1 MRILVTACAVVAA
14 LALGG
19 GTASAQS
26 SAYCHDRALSIANQ
40 SANPVAGAVGGAVI
54 GGVAGGIL
62 GKILGQGNKAVGV
75 GVGLGAGT
83 GAVIGGSKA
92 KKTHDAIYRDE
103 YYKCMNQAVPT
114 TVYYEI
120 PPAGSAEWNYF
131 CSQKYKSFQASNGTF
146 QPMAIAG
153 TNPPV
158 YPPRRIC
165 VLP

>member
-1 MRILVTACAVVAA
+1 MRTFVTACAVVAA
-14 LALGG
+14 FALGG

-26 SAYCHDRALSIANQ
+26 AAYCHDKALSIANQ
-40 SANPVAGAVGGAVI
+40 SANPAAGALGGAVV

-62 GKILGQGNKAVGV
+62 GKILGQGNKAVGL
-75 GVGLGAGT
+75 GIGLGAGT

-103 YYKCMNQAVPT
+103 YYKCMNQAIPT
-114 TVYYEI
+114 TVYYDV

-131 CSQKYKSFQASNGTF
+131 CSLKYKSFQATDGTF
-146 QPMAIAG
+146 QPLPVNG
-153 TNPPV
+153 V